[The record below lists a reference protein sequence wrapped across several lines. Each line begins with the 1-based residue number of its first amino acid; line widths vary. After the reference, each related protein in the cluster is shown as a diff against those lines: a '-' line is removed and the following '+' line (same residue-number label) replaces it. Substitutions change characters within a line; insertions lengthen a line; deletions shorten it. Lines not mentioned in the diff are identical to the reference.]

1 MLENLDE
8 CDLLYI
14 RLNSHFL
21 TLVNISFNSIFVRY
35 ERSMIDDSNTSYDDR
50 LYVWRPNT
58 RSAIRGNSNCIIGCR
73 NFLFNGKG

>member
-1 MLENLDE
+1 MG
-8 CDLLYI
+8 
-14 RLNSHFL
+14 LNSHFL
-21 TLVNISFNSIFVRY
+21 TFLVNTDFNSIFVMY
-35 ERSMIDDSNTSYDDR
+35 ERSTFDYSNTSYDDR